1 MKKTTLLSLLLL
13 ALLAT
18 GDWACMSTASA
29 EQAAIPPANSQ
40 PASPLRGYAA
50 QRERLVTGLQLD
62 AQQQK
67 KLDAISSE
75 MMPRVLALRGLG
87 QAERGPARDKL
98 TLEMQQ
104 KINAML
110 TPDQRAAYELMQAK
124 KAAAAKTTPG
134 AADGS

>member
-1 MKKTTLLSLLLL
+1 MKKTTLLSLLLV

-18 GDWACMSTASA
+18 GDWAWMSTATA
-29 EQAAIPPANSQ
+29 QQAATAPTTTQ
-40 PASPLRGYAA
+40 PASPLHGYAA
-50 QRERLVTGLQLD
+50 QRERLVSGLQLD

-75 MMPRVLALRGLG
+75 MMPRVLALRGLS
-87 QAERGPARDKL
+87 QPERGPAREKL

-124 KAAAAKTTPG
+124 KAAGAQGTAG
-134 AADGS
+134 AASGS